1 MQRSTQSENINIV
14 RYRKLIALPK
24 VIRLATMFSTKYCA
38 AVGRRRTKQP
48 QTLIASPCR
57 RMNGPPHC
65 ASCTRH
71 RARPRLSPLRGAVFL
86 LFGNSRQI
94 TSSADHG
101 AAGSEALPAKRRAAL
116 VPESASQRKMDMRS
130 LEPIT
135 RVGRAAELPFRI
147 EAEMDDRPVV
157 LNLSPSAAA
166 ELREELDRY
175 LQSHSVH

>member
-1 MQRSTQSENINIV
+1 
-14 RYRKLIALPK
+14 
-24 VIRLATMFSTKYCA
+24 
-38 AVGRRRTKQP
+38 
-48 QTLIASPCR
+48 
-57 RMNGPPHC
+57 MNGPPI
-65 ASCTRH
+65 ARH
-71 RARPRLSPLRGAVFL
+71 VRGTERGFAFLPPRGLIWF
-86 LFGNSRQI
+86 FGRSRQI

-101 AAGSEALPAKRRAAL
+101 EARSGALLGAAL
-116 VPESASQRKMDMRS
+116 VPEAASQRKMYMRS

-175 LQSHSVH
+175 LQSHSVQ

>member
-1 MQRSTQSENINIV
+1 
-14 RYRKLIALPK
+14 
-24 VIRLATMFSTKYCA
+24 
-38 AVGRRRTKQP
+38 
-48 QTLIASPCR
+48 
-57 RMNGPPHC
+57 
-65 ASCTRH
+65 
-71 RARPRLSPLRGAVFL
+71 VFL
-86 LFGNSRQI
+86 LFGNSRRI

-101 AAGSEALPAKRRAAL
+101 ETGSEALPAKRRAAL
-116 VPESASQRKMDMRS
+116 VPETASQRKMDMRS

-175 LQSHSVH
+175 LRSHSVH